1 MKLATENLQKITKR
15 DLTELKGF
23 TNPPVDV
30 KMLCEAVI
38 ILLGKPKPEWT
49 TVKKEFGSANF
60 LEKCVNISKN
70 EKDKLPNSRMKKV
83 SEYTKKKPTFTPE
96 HMAKKSNACKS
107 LCDWVL
113 CLENYHRVFEQV
125 KPKLAK
131 VEDDKLVYLTLQED
145 TQ

>member
-1 MKLATENLQKITKR
+1 
-15 DLTELKGF
+15 
-23 TNPPVDV
+23 
-30 KMLCEAVI
+30 MLCEAVI

-70 EKDKLPNSRMKKV
+70 EKNKLPNSRMKKV